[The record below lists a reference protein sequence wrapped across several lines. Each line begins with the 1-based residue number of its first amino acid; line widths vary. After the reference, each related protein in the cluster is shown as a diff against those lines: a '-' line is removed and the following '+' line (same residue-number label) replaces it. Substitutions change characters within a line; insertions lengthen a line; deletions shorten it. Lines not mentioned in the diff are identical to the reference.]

1 MSFITHPM
9 FLFWVVQIWV
19 LAICALAYEFL

>member
-9 FLFWVVQIWV
+9 FLFWVLPIW
-19 LAICALAYEFL
+19 LAAIGAVAYEWL

>member
-9 FLFWVVQIWV
+9 FLFWVLPIW
-19 LAICALAYEFL
+19 LAAIGAVVYDCL